1 MLSSLSFIDNFFK
14 WKGLFVELLLGTDI
28 VEINRIRAS
37 LERSESGRFSERVF
51 TPEEVKY
58 CESKNASRYE
68 SYAAR
73 FAAKEAVS
81 KAFGT
86 GIGEN
91 AQFNEIEILNDSN
104 GKPYVKLYGRAK
116 NYYASL
122 NASGISISL
131 SHCKEYAVAYV
142 AITIV
147 NHGTKSSPSADV
159 D

>member
-1 MLSSLSFIDNFFK
+1 MEVS
-14 WKGLFVELLLGTDI
+14 VELLLGTDI
-28 VEINRIRAS
+28 IEIERIKAS
-37 LERSESGRFSERVF
+37 LDGKYSKGFSERVF

-58 CESKNASRYE
+58 CESRGASKYQ

-91 AQFNEIEILNDSN
+91 ALFNEIEILNDEN
-104 GKPYVKLYGRAK
+104 GKPYINLYGRARK
-116 NYYASL
+116 YYESLEAS
-122 NASGISISL
+122 SISISL

-142 AITIV
+142 TITRD
-147 NHGTKSSPSADV
+147 K
-159 D
+159 